1 MFTKQFVLILLLN
14 CPGELHPSG
23 HLSSL
28 LTFKDEKIM
37 MLREVKGLSGRTQ
50 PRFKVISVQVQSGFH
65 GKNLYLQD
73 SIPNQLSI

>member
-1 MFTKQFVLILLLN
+1 MMFTKQFVLILLLN

-37 MLREVKGLSGRTQ
+37 MLREVKGLSE
-50 PRFKVISVQVQSGFH
+50 V
-65 GKNLYLQD
+65 
-73 SIPNQLSI
+73 